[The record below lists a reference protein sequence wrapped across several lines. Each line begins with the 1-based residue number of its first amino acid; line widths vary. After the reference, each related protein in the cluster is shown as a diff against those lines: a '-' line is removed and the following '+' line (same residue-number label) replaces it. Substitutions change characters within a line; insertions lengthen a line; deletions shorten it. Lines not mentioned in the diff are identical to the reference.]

1 MKMRV
6 YLYNHAGQYHHYD
19 AGGVLQ
25 QAKVDS
31 LASLADQCDI
41 AVNCAGLGAR

>member
-1 MKMRV
+1 MRV
-6 YLYNHAGQYHHYD
+6 YLYNHAGQYHYD

>member
-1 MKMRV
+1 MRII
-6 YLYNHAGQYHHYD
+6 LLGTGQYHCD